1 MQVTFL
7 LLSSFNLGVW
17 GGDFL
22 FIFSDWHSTVR
33 YLPTL
38 HKISSLYI
46 ESSQKIEFFIFL
58 FLFLV
63 FLVRVGGGGGRK
75 SGLGIKIKIIS
86 RSFFQSGT
94 PKGKK
99 HKNQPLTRKGR

>member
-7 LLSSFNLGVW
+7 LLSSFNLGGW

-38 HKISSLYI
+38 HKISSLYRD
-46 ESSQKIEFFIFL
+46 SSQKIEFFF
-58 FLFLV
+58 FCV
-63 FLVRVGGGGGRK
+63 WGEGGTK
-75 SGLGIKIKIIS
+75 SGLGIEIKIIS
-86 RSFFQSGT
+86 RSFF
-94 PKGKK
+94 
-99 HKNQPLTRKGR
+99 